1 MTELT
6 QTKYRFGILIRFTH
20 NIPYQTGFEN
30 STGNTMYSIKDE
42 TLVSTRSLENKKIIT
57 RCWTRSQ
64 ENSHRDSR
72 LEIWDH
78 QSHMIV

>member
-1 MTELT
+1 
-6 QTKYRFGILIRFTH
+6 
-20 NIPYQTGFEN
+20 
-30 STGNTMYSIKDE
+30 MYSIKDE
-42 TLVSTRSLENKKIIT
+42 TLVSTRSLENKKIIN

-78 QSHMIV
+78 QSHMIVLDHVVGGTSPKDF